1 MDTKKKNILLGV
13 LIVGVV
19 AMTVAFA
26 ALSTNLRINGSA
38 NVAATSWNIH
48 FYNWQKVDLA
58 QGTTGH
64 TNTASSPAV
73 NQLSTSDSTNI
84 TKVEGVNVTLNQPGD
99 IAKYTFEIV
108 NDGSITARLSNFEAN
123 LTPSSNVIGYEVKC
137 FESNTRTGTEVE
149 YNSTLAPN
157 GIAYCYLQVEYNDVT
172 NSHTPGT
179 TQTYTQSAVNTSL
192 SATWT
197 WIQDNGTL
205 ITGPVWD
212 KYYTQ
217 TQTSGGSTLPDNT
230 SFWVQEET
238 SSGDKEVCG
247 VFPSGTVCLT
257 PDNGIQSEFTDASN
271 GNVTGYTL
279 QKKTEME
286 QAGASCSVDSSDVKC
301 YGNGIGCDV
310 SSYGYVRCY
319 ASDNS
324 HGCSINRFGSVACK

>member
-1 MDTKKKNILLGV
+1 MESKKKNILLGV
-13 LIVGVV
+13 LIVGVI

-64 TNTASSPAV
+64 TNTAVYPAV

-99 IAKYTFEIV
+99 VAKYTFEIV

-149 YNSTLAPN
+149 YNSTLAAN
-157 GIAYCYLQVEYNDVT
+157 GGKAYCYLQVEYNDVT
-172 NSHTPGT
+172 NAQVAGSS
-179 TQTYTQSAVNTSL
+179 QVYTQSAVNTSL

-197 WIQDNGTL
+197 WIQDNGSLVIPWSERVGNKTEGF
-205 ITGPVWD
+205 TTF
-212 KYYTQ
+212 KTSTQ
-217 TQTSGGSTLPDNT
+217 SSGSTLPDET
-230 SFWVQEET
+230 QFWVQSNT
-238 SSGDKEVCG
+238 TTKEVCG
-247 VFPSGTVCLT
+247 VFANNAVCLT
-257 PDNGIQSEFTDASN
+257 NSSN
-271 GNVTGYTL
+271 GYSVGGEYAL
-279 QKKTEME
+279 QKKAEME
-286 QAGASCSVDSSDVKC
+286 SAGAECTDDSTSMKCIGSGVYCSV
-301 YGNGIGCDV
+301 
-310 SSYGYVRCY
+310 
-319 ASDNS
+319 
-324 HGCSINRFGSVACK
+324 SIYGSVFCGKSDYSKYCYVTDNGSGICN